1 MFSDD
6 SGLEIV
12 ALQGAP
18 GVYSAR
24 YAGEPVNHEKNIEK
38 VLQNMTDKTQR
49 NARFITV
56 IALNYK
62 GEKYFFEGTV
72 EGEILTEKHGSG
84 GFGYDPIF
92 KPNGYD
98 RTFAEMTQ
106 DEKAQISHR
115 GNAVKKLM
123 GFLQD
128 KH

>member
-1 MFSDD
+1 M
-6 SGLEIV
+6 G
-12 ALQGAP
+12 
-18 GVYSAR
+18 
-24 YAGEPVNHEKNIEK
+24 
-38 VLQNMTDKTQR
+38 KTQR